1 MRSEPCR
8 VGRKSS
14 TRMVA
19 LCAVV
24 GGFLVACGSASG
36 AVPRYECPP
45 AVADCTTVTG
55 AWIDVPASGLYPNAG
70 YADAQLTCPSS
81 DKAIGYS
88 YQGGVDG
95 QTWVFV
101 QIYQQYPNTQDPWNP
116 AWEPGR
122 VQFSITNW
130 AGATTVQPRI
140 GCVPLTKTGSSAP
153 ARSLQRERVWTAT
166 LRPSEVQTYTHGC
179 AGGTRLIDSDNSVEF
194 LSRRRPSQV
203 ALAAVKWRATESRN
217 EESVQVTTG
226 AGLGSAQAVLEMV
239 LVCAVK

>member
-8 VGRKSS
+8 VGQKSLS
-14 TRMVA
+14 RMVG

-24 GGFLVACGSASG
+24 GAFLVACGSASA

-45 AVADCTTVTG
+45 AVANCTTVTG
-55 AWIDVPASGLYPNAG
+55 AWIDVPASGVYPNAG
-70 YADAQLTCPSS
+70 YAEAQLTCPSS
-81 DKAIGYS
+81 DMAVGYS

-130 AGATTVQPRI
+130 ANATTVQPRI
-140 GCVPLTKTGSSAP
+140 GCAPLTKTGSSAP
-153 ARSLQRERVWTAT
+153 PRSLQRERVWTAT
-166 LRPSEVQTYTHGC
+166 LRPSQVHIYTHGC
-179 AGGTRLIDSDNSVEF
+179 ARGTRLIQSDASVEF
-194 LSRRRPSQV
+194 LSRRRPPYA
-203 ALAAVKWRATESRN
+203 ALAAVKWQATERRN
-217 EESVQVTTG
+217 QESVQVTTG
-226 AGLGSAQAVLEMV
+226 ARLGSAQAVLKMV